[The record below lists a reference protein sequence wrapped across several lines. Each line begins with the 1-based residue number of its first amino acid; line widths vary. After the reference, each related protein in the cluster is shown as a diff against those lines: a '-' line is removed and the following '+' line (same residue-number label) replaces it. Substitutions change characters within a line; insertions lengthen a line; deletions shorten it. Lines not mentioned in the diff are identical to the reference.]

1 VTERSLQRLAAHR
14 IACAVTAAEIAR
26 LRDGSPSWRA
36 VDEWSEDM
44 LIGEEGLGLDSLE
57 QLGALGALAETFG
70 LDDAPLGKRAPQKV
84 GDWIDWIMAGHE
96 ADDGRITVRT
106 SGSTGAARPC
116 VHALGALLDEA
127 AYLANRFADRK
138 RVIAMVPANHLYGM
152 IWTALLPSALGI
164 PVIARPLGTALELVA
179 GDLVV
184 AVPDQWRAMSRM
196 TWRFPNDIV
205 GVSSAGMLDGLVAN
219 DLLEA
224 RLSRMIDVYGSSE
237 TGAIAIRQVPDTMY
251 ELLPRWK
258 LVPRGDHDWDL
269 LDGSGA
275 RTEMPDIIERAGER
289 WLRPVGRRD
298 GAVKVAGL
306 NVWPNHVAG
315 VLRRANGVADVA
327 VRLHTNGRLKAFIV
341 PEAGLETDDLASRL
355 DRFVRQN
362 LKDHERPKSFRF
374 GSVLPRNAMG
384 KLEDWA

>member
-1 VTERSLQRLAAHR
+1 MHR
-14 IACAVTAAEIAR
+14 IACAVTAVEVQR
-26 LRDGSPSWRA
+26 LRDGSLSSRLPG
-36 VDEWSEDM
+36 EWPENM
-44 LIGEEGLGLDSLE
+44 LIGDEGLGLDSLE

-70 LDDAPLGKRAPQKV
+70 LDDTSLAERAPQKV
-84 GDWIDWIMAGHE
+84 SDWIDWIMAGYE
-96 ADDGRITVRT
+96 TGGCAITVKS

-152 IWTALLPSALGI
+152 IWTAFLPSALGI
-164 PVIARPLGTALELVA
+164 PVIVRPLGTALELVA

-184 AVPDQWRAMSRM
+184 AVPDQWRAILRM
-196 TWRFPNDIV
+196 TRRFPNDIV
-205 GVSSAGMLDGLVAN
+205 GVSSAGILDGLVAN
-219 DLLEA
+219 DLLA
-224 RLSRMIDVYGSSE
+224 AGLSRLIDVYGSSE
-237 TGAIAIRQVPDTMY
+237 TGAIALRRVPDAMY
-251 ELLPRWK
+251 ELLPRWN
-258 LVPRGDHDWDL
+258 LVPQGDHDWDL
-269 LDGSGA
+269 LDGGGTL
-275 RTEMPDIIERAGER
+275 TEMPDLIERAGER

-315 VLRRANGVADVA
+315 VLRRADGVADVA
-327 VRLHTNGRLKAFIV
+327 VRLHANGRLKAFVV
-341 PEAGLETDDLASRL
+341 PEAGLEASDLVFHL
-355 DRFVRQN
+355 DRFVVQN

-374 GSVLPRNAMG
+374 GTVLPRNVMG